1 MFQFNE
7 IEIESLGATA
17 SSAAAYLDDCD
28 EGAEHVQL
36 DAAYYQACGDLVKQI
51 FTMLDPRLA
60 FPILLE
66 HSAAAREIAESI
78 KIGQRIEISRLGFYP
93 ELTVILNRAAA

>member
-1 MFQFNE
+1 
-7 IEIESLGATA
+7 
-17 SSAAAYLDDCD
+17 
-28 EGAEHVQL
+28 
-36 DAAYYQACGDLVKQI
+36 
-51 FTMLDPRLA
+51 MLDPRLA

-93 ELTVILNRAAA
+93 ELTVIINRAAA